1 LRIENNGINDAIH
14 GRNADINRLKAE
26 IADVYDENHAIENE
40 KRDATAH
47 LLKLKEENRAHSAK
61 LDELNGDAGDLVE
74 KKNKLEK

>member
-1 LRIENNGINDAIH
+1 MLFMEEMLILID
-14 GRNADINRLKAE
+14 LKLKLLMFMMK
-26 IADVYDENHAIENE
+26 IMLLKTK